1 MPGDVLESKRV
12 ALWQGLSEHGSVLVA
27 FSGGVDST
35 LVLRAAVAA
44 LSGGNVLAVTMTSAM
59 HPRTE
64 AEQARELARGMG
76 AVHEVVEV
84 RPFEVPEIAHNL
96 PARCYH
102 CKRLLFTSL
111 LHLARE
117 RGLAVVAD
125 GTTADDVRTYRPGL
139 QACAELGVLQPL
151 REAGLSKAEV
161 RELSA
166 RLGLPTARK
175 PASPCLATRLPYGMA
190 LTEERLTR
198 VAAAEEL
205 LRSLGFEHLR
215 VRLVDDVTARIE
227 VPVDRLFDL
236 CVGDLRPRI
245 VDGLRALGLNYVT
258 ADLAGLRSGS
268 MDEVLPSGT
277 SVEGVSRS

>member
-1 MPGDVLESKRV
+1 MLGDVVESKRV
-12 ALWQGLSEHGSVLVA
+12 ALSQVLSEQGSVLVA
-27 FSGGVDST
+27 FSGGVDSA

-44 LSGGNVLAVTMTSAM
+44 LGYRDVLAVTMTSAM

-64 AEQARELARGMG
+64 AEQACELARGIG
-76 AVHEVVEV
+76 AVHEVVQV
-84 RPFEVPEIAHNL
+84 RPLEVPEIASNS

-102 CKRLLFTSL
+102 CKRLLFTNL

-117 RGLAVVAD
+117 RGLAVVVD
-125 GTTADDVRTYRPGL
+125 GTTADDVKTYRPGL
-139 QACAELGVLQPL
+139 QACAELGILQPL
-151 REAGLSKAEV
+151 KEAGLTKAEV

-190 LTEERLTR
+190 LTEERVTR
-198 VAAAEEL
+198 VGRAEEL
-205 LRSLGFEHLR
+205 MRSLGFEHLR

-227 VPVDRLFDL
+227 VPVDQLPYL
-236 CVGDLRPRI
+236 CGEALRPRI
-245 VDGLRALGLNYVT
+245 VDGLRTLGLHYIT

-268 MDEVLPSGT
+268 MDEVLPPG
-277 SVEGVSRS
+277 VPAEGVP